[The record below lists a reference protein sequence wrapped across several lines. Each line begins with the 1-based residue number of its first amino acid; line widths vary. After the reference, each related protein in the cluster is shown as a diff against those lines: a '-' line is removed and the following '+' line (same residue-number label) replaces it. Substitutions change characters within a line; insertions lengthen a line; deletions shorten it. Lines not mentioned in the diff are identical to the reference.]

1 MSNTKKSETSKLFV
15 IVSVVLII
23 GLAIGGFIGHSYKS
37 SYQAPTTFS
46 TTTFQ
51 TTTVQT
57 TIPQS
62 VSSSSVTTT
71 IPQNT
76 TIVST
81 LYSNKTIHISA
92 PEYNTAGY
100 NYVTGC
106 YWIDGYYNFSIIVP
120 YTGYIIFNET
130 NNGIPTNFTEGYFSV
145 AFSTEKPRYV
155 NVSSYN
161 ESYWCTGETFQTN
174 IAPYTTLL
182 PYNNQTML
190 IPVKN
195 GTNYIVFYNGNAN
208 QKHGVNPFP
217 INVTFNMKYY
227 GFKNTNYTSVPT
239 FNFNTTTNNIDWENI
254 LRKNSRLLII

>member
-1 MSNTKKSETSKLFV
+1 MKFSNTLVLSL
-15 IVSVVLII
+15 IVVALII
-23 GLAIGGFIGHSYKS
+23 GLGVGLLAGHSYKS
-37 SYQAPTTFS
+37 SYQAVTT
-46 TTTFQ
+46 Q
-51 TTTVQT
+51 TTTILQTTTLQT

-62 VSSSSVTTT
+62 SFSSTTT
-71 IPQNT
+71 IPQN
-76 TIVST
+76 ST
-81 LYSNKTIHISA
+81 VVQMLYSNKTVHISA

-106 YWIDGYYNFSIIVP
+106 YWIDGYYNFSISVP
-120 YTGYIIFNET
+120 YTGYIVFNET
-130 NNGIPTNFTEGYFSV
+130 NTGIPTNFTEGYFSA

-174 IAPYTTLL
+174 IAPYTMIL

-227 GFKNTNYTSVPT
+227 GFKNTNYTSVPKY
-239 FNFNTTTNNIDWENI
+239 NFNATITIPWGHYP
-254 LRKNSRLLII
+254 